1 MQTILFLVLGIVI
14 GALVGWLWASTKTKS
29 ELANYRIQTE
39 GNLKVAET
47 TMSELRNKQAE
58 LRGDLDARNQESGA
72 LQLQLRAE
80 SEQKAAAQAELR
92 QTRTSLEE
100 LVAVRGQLNNE
111 SQLRVAAETKLS
123 EAEANLEEQKKLL
136 EAATAKL
143 TDTFGA
149 LSAEALKSNNQAFI
163 ALAKS
168 TFETIQVQAKGDL
181 ESRQKAID
189 GIVNPLREALERY
202 EKQVNEMEKSRQ
214 TAYGSLEEQLRNLSS
229 TSQQLQKE
237 TGSLVTAL
245 RTPQV
250 RGRWGEMTLRRAAEL
265 AGMSDYCDF
274 VEQESFTTEA
284 GRLRPDMIV
293 NLPAGRR
300 IVVDAKVP
308 LQAFLDSAAA
318 TNEEERKA
326 QLARHAQLVRAHV
339 TQLASRAYSDQ
350 FDFSPEIVVLFL
362 PGESFF
368 AAALEQDHN
377 LIEDAMEKKV
387 VLATPTTLIA
397 LLRAIAYG
405 WRQEQMAKNAQ
416 AISDLGKQLY
426 DRMKIFVGHFESVGG
441 ALGRAVDSYNKA
453 AGSLES
459 RVMPSARRF
468 KELGAA
474 TGDEIVEIE
483 PVDES
488 PRALAMPEKSDL

>member
-1 MQTILFLVLGIVI
+1 MQTILILLIGLGI
-14 GALVGWLWASTKTKS
+14 GALVGWLWSNGKLMS
-29 ELANYRIQTE
+29 ELSIYKIQAE
-39 GNLKVAET
+39 GNLRIAET
-47 TMSELRNKQAE
+47 TVFDLRSKQVESRSELERK
-58 LRGDLDARNQESGA
+58 NQEVNG
-72 LQLQLRAE
+72 LQQQLRAE

-92 QTRTSLEE
+92 QTRESLEG
-100 LVAVRGQLNNE
+100 LAPVRDQLNSE
-111 SQLRVAAETKLS
+111 SRLRVAAETKLKES
-123 EAEANLEEQKKLL
+123 EANLEEQKKLL
-136 EAATAKL
+136 EQATAKL

-168 TFETIQVQAKGDL
+168 TFETIQAHAKGDL

-189 GIVNPLREALERY
+189 GLVNPLKEALERY

-214 TAYGSLEEQLRNLSS
+214 TAYGSLEEQLRSLSS

-265 AGMSDYCDF
+265 AGMSEYCDF
-274 VEQESFTTEA
+274 TEQESFTTET

-293 NLPAGRR
+293 NLPGGRR

-308 LQAFLDSAAA
+308 LQAFLDSAAS
-318 TNEEERKA
+318 TNDEERKA

-339 TQLASRAYSDQ
+339 VQLASRAYSDQ

-368 AAALEQDHN
+368 AAALEQEHT
-377 LIEDAMEKKV
+377 LIEDAMERKV

-426 DRMKIFVGHFESVGG
+426 DRIKTFVGHFENVGG
-441 ALGRAVDSYNKA
+441 SLARAVDAYNKA
-453 AGSLES
+453 TGSLES
-459 RVMPSARRF
+459 RVLSSARRF

-474 TGDEIVEIE
+474 TGEEIVEIE

-488 PRALAMPEKSDL
+488 PRALAIPEKGES